1 MNSVTNNIPQE
12 TINSVL
18 IDILKGAKDA
28 GSEIYGASKTGIVK
42 AVDFAQEQ
50 APLVVQEFLQWKFAQ
65 GVIWATVAVIALVAL
80 GIVFYKC
87 KKIFSENSDG
97 SEIGG
102 VFGMMISALIFCVVI
117 GEGLLP
123 NVEQMVKVKVAPRVY
138 MIEWVSD
145 QVQGNHNN
153 NNNHR

>member
-28 GSEIYGASKTGIVK
+28 GSEIYGASKSGIVK

-50 APLVVQEFLQWKFAQ
+50 APMVVQEFLKRKFAQ
-65 GVIWATVAVIALVAL
+65 SVIWTIVGVISLVTL
-80 GIVFYKC
+80 VVVFLKC
-87 KKIFSENSDG
+87 KKLAKSNSDG
-97 SEIGG
+97 DIFGF
-102 VFGMMISALIFCVVI
+102 FGMVISTIVFLTVCGTGVI
-117 GEGLLP
+117 P

-145 QVQGNHNN
+145 QVQGKNVHNN
-153 NNNHR
+153 RR